1 MSLRQLKISSRITD
15 RNEGGVD
22 AYLSDISKY
31 DLLSTSEEE
40 ELARRSRLGDEDA
53 YNRLVC
59 CNLRFVVSVAKQ
71 YQNQGMALSDLINEG
86 NIGLMKAAQKFD
98 ETKGFKFISYAVWW
112 IRQSIFSALSQ
123 KSRAVRLPQNQVG
136 LLGRL
141 LNAITNYEQEHGQP
155 PTMDT
160 LAELVGEDKE
170 RVESVLN
177 VDNRLYSMDA
187 PFGTDGERD
196 STMADVIPADV
207 PPPDQG
213 LDHESL
219 KEELDRYLKSMLKQ
233 TEEEILRRSFG
244 IGREESS
251 LDEISLDMHLSR
263 ERVRQIREKSLQKL
277 RDGGNTQL
285 LRSFL
290 G

>member
-1 MSLRQLKISSRITD
+1 
-15 RNEGGVD
+15 
-22 AYLSDISKY
+22 
-31 DLLSTSEEE
+31 
-40 ELARRSRLGDEDA
+40 
-53 YNRLVC
+53 
-59 CNLRFVVSVAKQ
+59 
-71 YQNQGMALSDLINEG
+71 
-86 NIGLMKAAQKFD
+86 
-98 ETKGFKFISYAVWW
+98 
-112 IRQSIFSALSQ
+112 
-123 KSRAVRLPQNQVG
+123 
-136 LLGRL
+136 
-141 LNAITNYEQEHGQP
+141 
-155 PTMDT
+155 
-160 LAELVGEDKE
+160 
-170 RVESVLN
+170 
-177 VDNRLYSMDA
+177 MDA

-207 PPPDQG
+207 PPTDQG

-263 ERVRQIREKSLQKL
+263 ERVRQIREKSLKKL
-277 RDGGNTQL
+277 RDGGNSQL